1 MASDELTPKEVA
13 IREIMLDELAEHMIQ
28 DFDESSVMGI
38 VKASL
43 RTEWEQNPQLFREE
57 WSKYETVGGVIKR

>member
-13 IREIMLDELAEHMIQ
+13 IREIMMDELAEHMIQ

-38 VKASL
+38 VKDSL
-43 RTEWEQNPQLFREE
+43 KTEWEQNPQLFREE

>member
-1 MASDELTPKEVA
+1 MAFDEITPKEVA
-13 IREIMLDELAEHMIQ
+13 IREIMMDELAEHMIQ

-57 WSKYETVGGVIKR
+57 WSKYETVGGVIKI

>member
-13 IREIMLDELAEHMIQ
+13 IREIMMDELAEHMIQ

>member
-13 IREIMLDELAEHMIQ
+13 IREIMMDELAEHMIQ
-28 DFDESSVMGI
+28 DFDESSVMGF
-38 VKASL
+38 VKDSL
-43 RTEWEQNPQLFREE
+43 KTEWEQNPQLFREE

>member
-1 MASDELTPKEVA
+1 MAFDELTPKEVA
-13 IREIMLDELAEHMIQ
+13 IREIMMDELAEHMIQ

-57 WSKYETVGGVIKR
+57 WSRYESLGAKIKR

>member
-13 IREIMLDELAEHMIQ
+13 IREIMMDELAEHMIQ

-38 VKASL
+38 VKDSL
-43 RTEWEQNPQLFREE
+43 KTEWEQNPQLFREE
-57 WSKYETVGGVIKR
+57 WSRYESLGAKIKR

>member
-1 MASDELTPKEVA
+1 MACDVLTPKEVA
-13 IREIMLDELAEHMIQ
+13 IREIMMDELAEHMIQ

-57 WSKYETVGGVIKR
+57 WSRYESLGAKIKR

>member
-13 IREIMLDELAEHMIQ
+13 IREIMMDELAEHMIQ

-57 WSKYETVGGVIKR
+57 WSRYESLGAKIKR